1 MFTFEVRF
9 QAFYSMWAE
18 LKKYKDEYLSLN
30 LDENI
35 NYSTFSMI
43 SIVWNSTKIEGCS
56 LDENDTRL
64 LLEKNIT
71 AKGKP
76 LTDHLMVKD
85 HFDAFLYIQE
95 QSRENRMLSVPFL
108 IDVAAQVMK
117 NTGGIVK
124 TVSGDFDKSKGDM
137 RLTQVYVDKKYF
149 PDFKKV
155 PGLLEKLCNNVN
167 EKLNDVEGTDV
178 VKLAADLHYNLVN
191 IHPWGDGNGRVSRL
205 MMNYIQLYH
214 NQPLIKI
221 FSEDRAEYINAL
233 NETEEKN
240 NPEIFRE
247 FIASQQLK
255 FFKAEIEKY
264 RNRGAGFKLLF

>member
-1 MFTFEVRF
+1 
-9 QAFYSMWAE
+9 MWAE
-18 LKKYKDEYLSLN
+18 LEKYREEYLKLK
-30 LDENI
+30 LDDHI

-71 AKGKP
+71 ARGKP
-76 LTDHLMVKD
+76 LADHIMVKD
-85 HFDAFLYIQE
+85 HYEAFLFIRE
-95 QSRENRMLSVPFL
+95 QARQRRIISIPFL
-108 IDVAAQVMK
+108 IEVAARVMK

-124 TVSGDFDKSKGDM
+124 TISGEFDTSKGEL
-137 RLTQVYVDKKYF
+137 RRTQVYVDQKYF

-155 PGLLEKLCNNVN
+155 FSLLEKLCLKVN
-167 EKLNDVEGTDV
+167 EKLNDVQGTEV
-178 VKLAADLHYNLVN
+178 LKLAADIHYNLVN

-205 MMNYIQLYH
+205 MMNYIQFCH
-214 NQPLIKI
+214 NEPPVKI
-221 FSEDRAEYINAL
+221 FSEDRADYIRAL

-240 NPEIFRE
+240 DPEIFRE

-255 FFKAEIEKY
+255 FFKAELEKY
-264 RNRGAGFKLLF
+264 KKKDSEFNFLF

>member
-1 MFTFEVRF
+1 
-9 QAFYSMWAE
+9 MWAE
-18 LKKYKDEYLSLN
+18 LEKYRNEYNSLN
-30 LDENI
+30 LNENI

-76 LTDHLMVKD
+76 LTDHLMVQD
-85 HFDAFLYIQE
+85 HYNALLFIQE
-95 QSRENRMLSVPFL
+95 QARNKRILSIPFL
-108 IDVAAQVMK
+108 IEVAAQVMK
-117 NTGGIVK
+117 NTGGFVK
-124 TVSGDFDKSKGDM
+124 TISGEFDESKGDL
-137 RLTQVYVDKKYF
+137 RLAQVYVDKKYF

-155 PGLLEKLCNNVN
+155 PALLEKLCSKVN
-167 EKLNDVEGTDV
+167 EKLNNVQGENV
-178 VKLAADLHYNLVN
+178 VKLAADMHYNLVN

-214 NQPLIKI
+214 NEPLIKI
-221 FSEDRAEYINAL
+221 FSEDRAEYIHAL

-240 NPEIFRE
+240 DPEIFRE

-264 RNRGAGFKLLF
+264 RNRGAGFNLLF

>member
-1 MFTFEVRF
+1 
-9 QAFYSMWAE
+9 MWAE
-18 LKKYKDEYLSLN
+18 LEKYRDKYLGLN

-85 HFDAFLYIQE
+85 HYDAFLFIQE
-95 QSRENRMLSVPFL
+95 QARQKRMLSIPFL
-108 IDVAAQVMK
+108 IEVAAQVMK

-124 TVSGDFDKSKGDM
+124 TISGEFDKSKGDI
-137 RLTQVYVDKKYF
+137 RLTQVYVDRKYF

-155 PGLLEKLCNNVN
+155 PNLLEKLCSNVN
-167 EKLNDVEGTDV
+167 EKLHEVKGTEV
-178 VKLAADLHYNLVN
+178 LKLAADLHYNLVN

-205 MMNYIQLYH
+205 MMNYVQLYH
-214 NQPLIKI
+214 NEPLIKI
-221 FSEDRAEYINAL
+221 FTEDRADYIHAL

-240 NPEIFRE
+240 DPEIFRD

-255 FFKAEIEKY
+255 FFKAEIEKFKTKD
-264 RNRGAGFKLLF
+264 AGFNLLF

>member
-1 MFTFEVRF
+1 
-9 QAFYSMWAE
+9 MWAE
-18 LKKYKDEYLSLN
+18 LKKYREEYLNLK

-64 LLEKNIT
+64 LLDKNIT

-76 LTDHLMVKD
+76 LSDHLMVKD
-85 HFDAFLYIQE
+85 HYEAFQFIKQEAAGKRKITPDFLKEVAFL
-95 QSRENRMLSVPFL
+95 
-108 IDVAAQVMK
+108 VMK
-117 NTGGIVK
+117 NTGGINR
-124 TVSGDFDKSKGDM
+124 TAMGEFDTAKGDY
-137 RLTQVYVDKKYF
+137 RLAQVYVDKKYF

-155 PGLLEKLCNNVN
+155 TQLVN
-167 EKLNDVEGTDV
+167 ELCKEVNDRIDSVEGNDI
-178 VKLAADLHYNLVN
+178 VKLAADIHYNLVN

-205 MMNYIQLYH
+205 MMNYIQLYR
-214 NQPLIKI
+214 NEPLIKI
-221 FSEDRAEYINAL
+221 FTEDRAEYINAL
-233 NETEEKN
+233 NDTEEKN

-255 FFKAEIEKY
+255 FFKSEIEK
-264 RNRGAGFKLLF
+264 FKKKDNDFNFLF

>member
-1 MFTFEVRF
+1 
-9 QAFYSMWAE
+9 MWKE
-18 LKKYKDEYLSLN
+18 LEKYKKEYLNLN

-85 HFDAFLYIQE
+85 HFDAFLFVHE
-95 QSRENRMLSVPFL
+95 QARQKRIFSIPFL
-108 IDVAAQVMK
+108 IEVAAMILK

-124 TVSGDFDKSKGDM
+124 TISGNFDTSKGEL
-137 RLTQVYVDKKYF
+137 RRTQVYVDKKYF

-155 PGLLEKLCNNVN
+155 PDLLENLCSNVN
-167 EKLNDVEGTDV
+167 EKLNTTEGTEV
-178 VKLAADLHYNLVN
+178 LKLAADVHYNLVN
-191 IHPWGDGNGRVSRL
+191 IHSWGDGNGRASRL
-205 MMNYIQLYH
+205 MMNYIQLYQ
-214 NQPLIKI
+214 NEPLIKI
-221 FSEDRAEYINAL
+221 FTEDRAEYIHAL
-233 NETEEKN
+233 NETEEKKD
-240 NPEIFRE
+240 PEIFRQ

-255 FFKAEIEKY
+255 FFKAEIEKFKTKD
-264 RNRGAGFKLLF
+264 AGFNLLF

>member
-1 MFTFEVRF
+1 
-9 QAFYSMWAE
+9 MWAE
-18 LKKYKDEYLSLN
+18 LEKYKKEYLSLN

-64 LLEKNIT
+64 LIEKNIT

-85 HFDAFLYIQE
+85 HYDAFLFIRE
-95 QSRENRMLSVPFL
+95 QARQKRILSLPFL
-108 IDVAAQVMK
+108 IEVAAMVMK

-124 TVSGDFDKSKGDM
+124 TISGDFDISKGDL
-137 RLTQVYVDKKYF
+137 RRTQVYVDRKYF

-155 PGLLEKLCNNVN
+155 PDLLEKLCSTVN
-167 EKLNDVEGTDV
+167 KKLNEVKATEIL
-178 VKLAADLHYNLVN
+178 KLAADLHYNLVN

-205 MMNYIQLYH
+205 MMNYIQLCY
-214 NQPLIKI
+214 NEPLIKI
-221 FSEDRAEYINAL
+221 FTEDRAEYIRAL

-240 NPEIFRE
+240 DPEIFRE
-247 FIASQQLK
+247 FVASQQLK

-264 RNRGAGFKLLF
+264 QKKDAGFNLLF